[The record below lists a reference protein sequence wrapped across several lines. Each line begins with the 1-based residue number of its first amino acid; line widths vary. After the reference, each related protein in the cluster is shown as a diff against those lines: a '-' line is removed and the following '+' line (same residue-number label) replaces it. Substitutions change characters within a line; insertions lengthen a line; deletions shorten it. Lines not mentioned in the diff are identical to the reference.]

1 MRRISGF
8 SVVGLV
14 AIAVLTAMFVAP
26 AQAIV
31 IDSGPMDWTWGYDG
45 SFSGGDAAG
54 GTITAQDGRIQNFT
68 LTVGEGSGTNDLR
81 AVILQVS
88 GGVPTGVVLWES
100 ASFSVTTMSAI
111 LFTADLNVGAGT
123 DYFIGIDSGL
133 YTGALGGDF
142 IMGVTADSGQV
153 PGGAFLENTDDV
165 FLPGWTGQTG
175 VITSAV
181 NYVVNPE
188 PTSLSLLG
196 LGLVGLG
203 AKRREQRLRMHRS

>member
-26 AQAIV
+26 AQAIL
-31 IDSGPMDWTWGYDG
+31 IDSGPVDWSWGFDG
-45 SFSGGDAAG
+45 SFSGGDTAG
-54 GTITAQDGRIQNFT
+54 GTITAQDGKIQDFT

-81 AVILQVS
+81 AVVLQVA

-100 ASFSVTTMSAI
+100 ASFSTTTMARF
-111 LFTADLNVGAGT
+111 LFTPDLSVGAGN

-142 IMGVTADSGQV
+142 LMGVTADTGQV
-153 PGGAFLENTDDV
+153 PGGGFWEDTDDV
-165 FLPGWTGQTG
+165 FQPGWSSQTG

-181 NYVVNPE
+181 TFIANPE